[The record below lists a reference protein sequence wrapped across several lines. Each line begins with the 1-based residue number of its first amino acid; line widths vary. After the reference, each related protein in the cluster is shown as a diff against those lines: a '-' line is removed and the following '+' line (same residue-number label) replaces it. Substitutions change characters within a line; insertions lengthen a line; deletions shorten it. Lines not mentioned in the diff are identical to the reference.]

1 VQNVFQLIRTPILKF
16 RRYVRQFFFKIGEK
30 RFSIILCTIL
40 KFHRYVH
47 QFFKKTETRYVR
59 QFLKSGKRPLRPG
72 FLPKDFSPKFFTI
85 FAEIHFKRFL
95 RVGFWNFAVT
105 YASFFFELAP
115 STKLCTVFI
124 FRRYVRQFF
133 PKTGKK
139 RFQTNVCAN
148 FGFSALRT
156 PVFSKNR

>member
-1 VQNVFQLIRTPILKF
+1 MQNVFQLIRTPILKF

-105 YASFFFELAP
+105 YASFFKKMTKNVFEQTRTP
-115 STKLCTVFI
+115 I
-124 FRRYVRQFF
+124 FHFF
-133 PKTGKK
+133 DKT
-139 RFQTNVCAN
+139 R
-148 FGFSALRT
+148 LRT
-156 PVFSKNR
+156 PVFCHFMCTVFF